1 MRLCKEMVEP
11 QCGRDSA
18 REVSA
23 AASSAL
29 AKTNEAFLSGSVL
42 KRPFNVSMATPVC
55 LDSDPIHQRF

>member
-11 QCGRDSA
+11 QCG